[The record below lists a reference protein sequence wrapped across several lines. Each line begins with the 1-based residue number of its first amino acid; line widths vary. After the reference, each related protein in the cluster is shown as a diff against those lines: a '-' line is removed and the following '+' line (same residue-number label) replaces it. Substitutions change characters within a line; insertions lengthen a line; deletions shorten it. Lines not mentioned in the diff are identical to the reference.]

1 MEVANLAFAAKG
13 RDDAG
18 NISKED
24 RLIGAKENAWAA
36 GSIAAKRQHKRLI
49 IMTNGQLYVKTLS
62 ARRLVK
68 NTSVVKNLALRLGL
82 INDLKL

>member
-36 GSIAAKRQHKRLI
+36 GSIAAKRQHKCLI
-49 IMTNGQLYVKTLS
+49 ILTNGQLYVKTLS
-62 ARRLVK
+62 ARLVK